1 MLIKMKNQNIL
12 NATKY
17 RINLN
22 LSPNLEKRLATPR
35 SPILLNVHKE
45 DKEEILMKKKTL
57 MQIKM
62 FSPKAIVNHNPLTCG

>member
-1 MLIKMKNQNIL
+1 MKNQNIL

-35 SPILLNVHKE
+35 SPILLNVYKE
-45 DKEEILMKKKTL
+45 NKEETLVKKKKTL
-57 MQIKM
+57 MKIKM
-62 FSPKAIVNHNPLTCG
+62 FSAKAIVNHNLLTCG